1 MTDKRGRL
9 SIRLNPEVASQY
21 RECKPDSLSH
31 QAFVSDLLRGTS
43 LLRGASITVE
53 KKGLSDDDRQ
63 LLEAIH
69 EDVEKNPGR
78 TAEAVKELLDERNH

>member
-21 RECKPDSLSH
+21 RERKPDSLSH
-31 QAFVSDLLRGTS
+31 QAFVSDLLNR
-43 LLRGASITVE
+43 ASITVE
-53 KKGLSDDDRQ
+53 KVGLSDDDRR
-63 LLEAIH
+63 LFEAIH